1 MSSEECWG
9 AFMKLF
15 GETVEKIGELT
26 SNFSI
31 KAFWESVSN
40 FISDLSIE
48 EITLISILVTL
59 IIFYIGNRSE
69 VKFKKLESRREE
81 YKKFITVLEKVY
93 TNKIELNEETKKE
106 FFEVGSSLLI
116 YGSKRVYKK
125 YLFFREY
132 TTNPLIVKSRYNDNS
147 ISLYVVADIL
157 KTIRHEVGMTRFGE
171 LESNEVLSFFVNDIG
186 INPYARVNS
195 YKARYKIFMIKAEL
209 FAINAYQAVFLK
221 KIFYYIIKPI
231 FGLVWLLIKFVVLLP
246 LFKLLGL
253 IFPKLRDKIPNIK
266 DEESVS

>member
-1 MSSEECWG
+1 
-9 AFMKLF
+9 MKLF

-116 YGSKRVYKK
+116 YGSKRN
-125 YLFFREY
+125 LW
-132 TTNPLIVKSRYNDNS
+132 
-147 ISLYVVADIL
+147 A
-157 KTIRHEVGMTRFGE
+157 
-171 LESNEVLSFFVNDIG
+171 
-186 INPYARVNS
+186 
-195 YKARYKIFMIKAEL
+195 
-209 FAINAYQAVFLK
+209 
-221 KIFYYIIKPI
+221 
-231 FGLVWLLIKFVVLLP
+231 
-246 LFKLLGL
+246 
-253 IFPKLRDKIPNIK
+253 
-266 DEESVS
+266 